1 MISFFSFPQ
10 VMTNKTIY
18 SLLFTLALFGCALTN
33 YQAPTAS
40 RGVSEPIIADSA
52 IVMPAGYTYASDS
65 TFKILS
71 WNVEHFVDPYDDP
84 YIDNERE
91 NTPPE
96 NMTERRHLLMQAL
109 RKADA
114 DVVVLQEFES
124 AKYLRQLATDSLED
138 MEYQFFAD
146 VPSHGWYMNVVVMS
160 RFPMGI
166 ISGYGSATTPLPGYV
181 AQGGNRE
188 TQNHI
193 NTRMWSIDVFPA
205 KNYSFMLT
213 GVHLKAGRGPRNEAM
228 RTGQINLLTTTFN
241 RMLDENPGKN
251 MIVAGDLNATP
262 NSAEI
267 GLLLRNDR
275 LKNGFIDAVDTTV
288 KSHPADAPNR
298 RLDYM
303 LINRNMYDE
312 VVENSVAVASFF
324 PSDTM
329 RIISDHLPV
338 VGRFY
343 KQEIEEV
350 NASID
355 Q

>member
-1 MISFFSFPQ
+1 MMHKLSHCF
-10 VMTNKTIY
+10 
-18 SLLFTLALFGCALTN
+18 LFTLSLFGCAPTS
-33 YQAPTAS
+33 YQTPTTTA
-40 RGVSEPIIADSA
+40 VQTSEPIIADSA
-52 IVMPAGYTYASDS
+52 IVVPAGYTYASDS

-96 NMTERRHLLMQAL
+96 NMAQRRHLLMQAL
-109 RKADA
+109 RRADA

-124 AKYLRQLATDSLED
+124 AKYLQQLATDSLED
-138 MEYQFFAD
+138 MDYQFFAD

-166 ISGYGSATTPLPGYV
+166 ISGYGSVTTPLPGYL
-181 AQGGNRE
+181 AEDGSRE

-205 KNYSFMLT
+205 ENYAFLLT

-228 RTGQINLLTTTFN
+228 RTGQLNLLTTTFN

-262 NSAEI
+262 SSSEI
-267 GLLLRNDR
+267 SLLLRNDR

-288 KSHPADAPNR
+288 KSHPADAPSR

-312 VVENSVAVASFF
+312 VVENSVMVASFF
-324 PSDTM
+324 SSDTM

-338 VGRFY
+338 VGQFY
-343 KQEIEEV
+343 REEKSV
-350 NASID
+350 VMARGESEE
-355 Q
+355 

>member
-1 MISFFSFPQ
+1 
-10 VMTNKTIY
+10 MTNRTIY
-18 SLLFTLALFGCALTN
+18 SILFTLSAFGCAPTS
-33 YQAPTAS
+33 YQSPVAS
-40 RGVSEPIIADSA
+40 LQPNEPIAADSA
-52 IVMPAGYTYASDS
+52 IVVPVGYTYPSDS
-65 TFKILS
+65 TFKLLS

-91 NTPPE
+91 NSPPA
-96 NMTERRHLLMQAL
+96 NMTQRRHLLMEAL
-109 RKADA
+109 READA

-124 AKYLRQLATDSLED
+124 AKYLRQLATDSLSD
-138 MEYQFFAD
+138 LEYQFFAD

-181 AQGGNRE
+181 AEDGSKE

-193 NTRMWSIDVFPA
+193 NTRMWSIDVFPGED
-205 KNYSFMLT
+205 YSFLLT

-228 RTGQINLLTTTFN
+228 RTGQLNLLTTTFN
-241 RMLDENPGKN
+241 RVLDENPGKN

-262 NSAEI
+262 NSTEI

-275 LKNGFIDAVDTTV
+275 LKNGFIDAIDTTV
-288 KSHPADAPNR
+288 KTHPADAPNR

-303 LINRNMYDE
+303 LVNRNMYAE
-312 VVENSVAVASFF
+312 TVENSIKVTSFF
-324 PSDTM
+324 SRDTM

-338 VGRFY
+338 VGKFY
-343 KQEIEEV
+343 REEKSVVVARTEQE
-350 NASID
+350 
-355 Q
+355 

>member
-1 MISFFSFPQ
+1 MINRTTSAIFFA
-10 VMTNKTIY
+10 
-18 SLLFTLALFGCALTN
+18 LALYSCAPTN
-33 YQAPTAS
+33 YQTS
-40 RGVSEPIIADSA
+40 VNSVQTTQPIAVDSA
-52 IVMPAGYTYASDS
+52 IVMPAGYTYPSDS

-84 YIDNERE
+84 YVDNERE
-91 NTPPE
+91 NTPPA
-96 NMTERRHLLMQAL
+96 NMAQRRRLLMQAL
-109 RKADA
+109 RQVDA

-124 AKYLRQLATDSLED
+124 AKYLQQLATDSLPD
-138 MEYQFFAD
+138 MGYQFFAD

-181 AQGGNRE
+181 AEDGSRE

-205 KNYSFMLT
+205 EDYSFLLT

-228 RTGQINLLTTTFN
+228 RTGQLNLLTATFN

-251 MIVAGDLNATP
+251 MVVAGDLNATP

-275 LKNGFIDAVDTTV
+275 LKNRFVDPIDTV
-288 KSHPADAPNR
+288 VRSHPADAPTR

-303 LINRNMYDE
+303 LVNRNMYAE
-312 VVENSVAVASFF
+312 MVENSIAVASFF
-324 PSDTM
+324 SRDTM
-329 RIISDHLPV
+329 RMISDHLPV
-338 VGRFY
+338 VGQFY
-343 KQEIEEV
+343 REEKSV
-350 NASID
+350 VVARTGNE
-355 Q
+355 